1 MHNHYQ
7 YSNRIKMYKAVII
20 EDEYHL
26 REALSILL
34 EMVAPDQI
42 QVIGYAEGLPV
53 AVKIID
59 RLKPDLVF
67 MDIMLKNGTGFDVLE
82 QISHKNFHLVFTTA
96 YEEHA
101 IRAFKFNA
109 IDYLLKPID
118 HDELRD
124 TLNRVAGKKTE
135 YMDFQHVVAPSSSI
149 AKKYDK
155 IVLPTIEAMHVVKLK
170 NIIRCE
176 TSGSYTTFILKN
188 GQHIIVS
195 KPLKYY
201 EDILIPPHFIRVH
214 QSHLINTDFVNSFSK
229 DGIIVMLNNDTIP
242 ISRANREHFFRIM
255 KNEED

>member
-1 MHNHYQ
+1 
-7 YSNRIKMYKAVII
+7 MYKAVII

-34 EMVAPDQI
+34 EMAAPDSIQI
-42 QVIGYAEGLPV
+42 IGYAEGLPE

-82 QISHKNFHLVFTTA
+82 QIDHKNFHLVFTTA

-118 HDELRD
+118 YDELSE
-124 TLNRVAGKKTE
+124 TLERMALKKSQ
-135 YMDFQHVVAPSSSI
+135 YMDFQTVIDPSSDT
-149 AKKYDK
+149 AKKHDR
-155 IVLPTIEAMHVVKLK
+155 IVLPTIEAMHVVKLE
-170 NIIRCE
+170 NIVRCE
-176 TSGSYTTFILKN
+176 TSGSYTTFILKS
-188 GQHIIVS
+188 GQQIIVS

-201 EDILIPPHFIRVH
+201 EDILISPNFIRVH
-214 QSHLINTDFVNSFSK
+214 QSHLINVDFVANFSK
-229 DGIIVMLNNDTIP
+229 DGFINMLNNDIIP
-242 ISRANREHFFRIM
+242 ISRANRERFFKIM
-255 KNEED
+255 KNEDQ